1 MNAVNH
7 VPART
12 PQTVPRPAQ
21 RLTGM
26 VVVLLLTLASLSSVH
41 AQEDAPW
48 QIAVAGPM
56 SGDSAD
62 LGRAMLNSVEL
73 RVDAINEAGGIDG
86 KPVNVV
92 VHDDQNNPELAAKV
106 AGEIAADGRTLLVIG
121 HRASGPSIAA
131 SAVYKEA
138 GIPMIT
144 GTATAEGVTRNNKW
158 SFRVIYDNKL
168 QADFIANYINTILDS
183 EYATLI
189 HNDSAYGKSLAE
201 AFRTTVAGL
210 PLEISGEYEIQSED
224 PDMDITMLGI
234 VSELSLAP
242 NSGIIFL
249 ALNAKEAA
257 LFVTEMRNS
266 GFAFPLFAPDS
277 INQSF
282 PQYFEADEI
291 LKISP
296 GDFTDQIYATTSMIW
311 DVATVNAN
319 RFRTAFEQRFNH
331 SPNAG
336 EALYYD
342 AASLAV
348 EALGA
353 VDLAAGD
360 RKGNSKKIRDYLA
373 GKDSIDDAFTGV
385 TGAIYFDGDGNAL
398 KTVPIGIFQ
407 QDAFI
412 SAPVQLE
419 PVIDPVKVPNFAE
432 KREQG
437 KVIPYREGY
446 AHATQIVYVGIDLN
460 EVGNLDTA
468 TGNYIMD
475 FYIWFRYRGD
485 LNIDDIYFSNAV
497 RDISLGKPIW
507 SRERQGMT
515 VVTYKVRGLFHG
527 DFEFQEYPF
536 DNQQIVL
543 QLRHRNRT
551 RESLTFVADRLGM
564 QLTGEGAT
572 LLDRVI
578 ENRVFRTT
586 PGWTVTDATIYQDLV
601 KTASTLGETVLF
613 EGEAE
618 INFSRINLVID
629 IARGLSS
636 SSSTILL
643 PLAILFIIGLL
654 IYLIPIVEI
663 APRVSAGVL
672 VLITVSLLRARLA
685 NDLTNVGYLVAVDYV
700 FFVFQIVMV
709 FGISISIVAYLH
721 WTRENISRAQTINR
735 YGAILHPLPMLMLII
750 GMWLVLGR

>member
-1 MNAVNH
+1 MVWQEAMNGVIDVFAY
-7 VPART
+7 
-12 PQTVPRPAQ
+12 PRFA
-21 RLTGM
+21 TAAA
-26 VVVLLLTLASLSSVH
+26 LLLSVALFSVAH
-41 AQEDAPW
+41 AQDDDAW
-48 QIAVAGPM
+48 QIAIAGPM
-56 SGDSAD
+56 SGDNES
-62 LGRAMLNSVEL
+62 LGRAMVNSVQL
-73 RVDAINEAGGIDG
+73 RVDEVNEAGGIDG
-86 KPVNVV
+86 KKIRIVI
-92 VHDDQNNPELAAKV
+92 HDDQNDPDLARKV
-106 AGEIAADGRTLLVIG
+106 ASEIAADGRTLLVIG
-121 HRASGPSIAA
+121 HRASGPSIVA
-131 SAVYKEA
+131 SEVYKEA

-144 GTATAEGVTRNNKW
+144 GTATAEEVTRNNKW
-158 SFRVIYDNKL
+158 SFRIIYDNKL
-168 QADFIANYINTILDS
+168 QADFIANYINTILDN
-183 EYATLI
+183 EYTTLI

-201 AFRTTVAGL
+201 AFRTTVAGI
-210 PLEISGEYEIQSED
+210 PLKISREYEIASDD

-242 NSGIIFL
+242 DSGMIFL
-249 ALNAKEAA
+249 ALDAKEAA

-266 GFAFPLFAPDS
+266 GFAFPIFAPDS

-282 PQYFEADEI
+282 PQYFEADDI
-291 LKISP
+291 LRISQ

-319 RFRTAFEQRFNH
+319 RFRKAFEQRFEH

-336 EALYYD
+336 EALYFD
-342 AASLAV
+342 AASLAL
-348 EALGA
+348 EALEKA
-353 VDLAAGD
+353 DLVAGD
-360 RKGNSKKIRDYLA
+360 RPGNSKKIRDYLS
-373 GKDSIDDAFTGV
+373 GKDSLDDAFTGV

-407 QDAFI
+407 QEAFI

-437 KVIPYREGY
+437 NIIPYRDGY

-460 EVGNLDTA
+460 EVSNLDTA
-468 TGNYIMD
+468 TGNYVMD
-475 FYIWFRYRGD
+475 FYLWLRFRGD
-485 LNIDDIYFSNAV
+485 LNIDDIYFANSV
-497 RDISLGKPIW
+497 SDIKLGKPIW

-536 DNQQIVL
+536 DSQQIVL

-572 LLDRVI
+572 LLERVR

-629 IARGLSS
+629 ISRGLSS

-643 PLAILFIIGLL
+643 PLAILFIIGML

-709 FGISISIVAYLH
+709 FGISISIVSYLNLM
-721 WTRENISRAQTINR
+721 REKVSRAQAINR
-735 YGAILHPLPMLMLII
+735 YGAIAHPVPMLVLMVV
-750 GMWLVLGR
+750 MWWVLGQ